1 MSIPFS
7 IVPRTEDLSEV
18 DWFFKTRKYISKYG
32 LYDAYK
38 TIYNV
43 EPEGIPT
50 INEMVEA
57 LADDEN
63 RDIKVTLK
71 IVSHEFDK
79 IFIEEYLKV
88 EPIRNLGIALAIEFR
103 MLAQIINLAEDSD
116 IFLYLT
122 EYTLNEEELS
132 LVIQSGIMEDLSKRI
147 IDKSQ
152 VMYTTLVDNFEKLLK
167 IDDCGVIDCN
177 FISRYIEHS
186 NFYNENIFL
195 KYILESYTDVHP
207 LFKNLY
213 YLKWDPFTKSR
224 SYSHWL
230 RVVARMNEISSY
242 YLEISQTTE
251 NIDDNKYYI
260 SEFIKFRNIFSDTY

>member
-1 MSIPFS
+1 MSISLS
-7 IVPRTEDLSEV
+7 IVPRTKDMSEV
-18 DWFFKTRKYISKYG
+18 DWFLKTRNYISKYG

-50 INEMVEA
+50 VNEMVEV
-57 LADDEN
+57 LSDDED

-79 IFIEEYLKV
+79 RCIEEYLNV
-88 EPIRNLGIALAIEFR
+88 EPTKKLGIALAIELR
-103 MLAQIINLAEDSD
+103 MLMHIINLAEDSD

-122 EYTLNEEELS
+122 EYTLNGEELS
-132 LVIQSGIMEDLSKRI
+132 LIIQSGLMKNLSKRI

-167 IDDCGVIDCN
+167 VDDCGVIDCD
-177 FISRYIEHS
+177 FISGYIEHS
-186 NFYNENIFL
+186 NFYGENKLL

-213 YLKWDPFTKSR
+213 CLKWDPFTKSR

-230 RVVARMNEISSY
+230 KVVNRMNDISRY
-242 YLEISQTTE
+242 YLNISGKTN
-251 NIDDNKYYI
+251 NINDNRHYV
-260 SEFIKFRNIFSDTY
+260 SEFMKFRTIFADI